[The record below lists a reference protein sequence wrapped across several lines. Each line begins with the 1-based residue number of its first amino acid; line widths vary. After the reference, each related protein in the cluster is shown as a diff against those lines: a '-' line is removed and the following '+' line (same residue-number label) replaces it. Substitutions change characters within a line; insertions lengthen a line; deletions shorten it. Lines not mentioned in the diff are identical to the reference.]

1 LFKPNPSQCLT
12 IINLGDLDFTTHV
25 KGNKQS
31 RIAPRNIGR
40 KRKWSSIFKLVI
52 EATYKNI
59 KVLMDVMDN
68 INSI

>member
-1 LFKPNPSQCLT
+1 
-12 IINLGDLDFTTHV
+12 LDFTTHV
-25 KGNKQS
+25 KGNNQP
-31 RIAPRNIGR
+31 IVVPRNIGR